1 MRRFRSLSINLSLSI
16 VTIILMLLATEGL
29 LAWWDKYPPRP
40 RSYVGEYQDRPGRD
54 FVVDKEVGWRM
65 RPSHAFVW
73 KIDGTSLRYY
83 ADKQGFRISNRDS
96 NETEGIR
103 VVMLGDSFMWG
114 TGVAYEQT
122 AGHYIESAFDSLIVY
137 NLAMPGFG
145 VDQIRQSLEHWA
157 MPLQPDAVVI
167 GLYTE
172 DFDRP
177 FFAFRNGVNKPT
189 FKLEGGQLVE
199 MTTRDRPGWLLH
211 FLERHSYV
219 FTLGR
224 RVDRWFG
231 LKYGLGSWWALN
243 GAFIDAMKEI
253 SEKANIPILFIHI
266 PWKNGT
272 PFPGLQ
278 SHMKDTG
285 MDFIDLNTQWKS
297 PKERL
302 SCYFERDDHL
312 NATGQK
318 FMSRLIIQWI
328 QTKVATTF

>member
-73 KIDGTSLRYY
+73 KIDGTSIRYY
-83 ADKQGFRISNRDS
+83 ANEQGFRISNRDS

-137 NLAMPGFG
+137 NRAMPGFG
-145 VDQIRQSLEHWA
+145 VDQIRQSLEHWT

-177 FFAFRNGVNKPT
+177 FFA
-189 FKLEGGQLVE
+189 
-199 MTTRDRPGWLLH
+199 
-211 FLERHSYV
+211 
-219 FTLGR
+219 
-224 RVDRWFG
+224 
-231 LKYGLGSWWALN
+231 
-243 GAFIDAMKEI
+243 
-253 SEKANIPILFIHI
+253 
-266 PWKNGT
+266 
-272 PFPGLQ
+272 
-278 SHMKDTG
+278 
-285 MDFIDLNTQWKS
+285 DL
-297 PKERL
+297 
-302 SCYFERDDHL
+302 
-312 NATGQK
+312 
-318 FMSRLIIQWI
+318 
-328 QTKVATTF
+328 